1 VTAPVSVGPGPGTGI
16 GVSSSD
22 GLVVADV
29 SVAFGGLVALDAV
42 NLSARIGRV
51 TGLIGPNGAGKTTL
65 FNVISGVQRPT
76 SGRVELLGRDISGW
90 RPHRRAAAGLGRTFQ
105 RMELFWTM
113 TVAETVR
120 LAADTAEANH
130 RSGRDRLRRPDSAVA
145 DRTAEVL
152 DLCGLTDLAGVR
164 AAELSTGQ
172 ARVLELARAIA
183 TRPKVLLLD
192 EPSSGLD
199 SVETRRFAAI
209 LDRVFSLGDIG
220 LVLVEHDVELV
231 FAVCQDI
238 YVLEFGRI
246 IATGDPETIQRDETV
261 RTAYL
266 GEGIV

>member
-1 VTAPVSVGPGPGTGI
+1 VTRSALVDTPS
-16 GVSSSD
+16 GVTHRP

-29 SVAFGGLVALDAV
+29 SVAFGGLVALDNV
-42 NLSARIGRV
+42 NLTAEVGRV

-76 SGRVELLGRDISGW
+76 SGRVELLGRDIGSW

-113 TVAETVR
+113 TVAETVA
-120 LAADTAEANH
+120 LAVEAEQA
-130 RSGRDRLRRPDSAVA
+130 RRRIRGSAGVA
-145 DRTAEVL
+145 ERTAELL
-152 DLCGLTDLAGVR
+152 DLCGIGHLAAVKAG
-164 AAELSTGQ
+164 ELSTGQ

-183 TRPKVLLLD
+183 TRPRILLLD

-199 SVETRRFAAI
+199 TVETKRFAAI
-209 LDRVFSLGDIG
+209 LERVFALGDIG

-246 IATGDPETIQRDETV
+246 IASGDPQTIQQDEIV

>member
-1 VTAPVSVGPGPGTGI
+1 MTRSALAGTLPNVADGP
-16 GVSSSD
+16 

-29 SVAFGGLVALDAV
+29 SVAFGGLVALDHV
-42 NLSARIGRV
+42 DLTARVGRV

-76 SGRVELLGRDISGW
+76 SGGVELLGRDIGSW

-113 TVAETVR
+113 TVAETVS
-120 LAADTAEANH
+120 LAVEAEQA
-130 RSGRDRLRRPDSAVA
+130 RRRVRGSAGVA
-145 DRTAEVL
+145 ARTAEL
-152 DLCGLTDLAGVR
+152 LELCGIGDLASEKAG
-164 AAELSTGQ
+164 ELSTGQ

-183 TRPKVLLLD
+183 TRPRILLLD
-192 EPSSGLD
+192 ESSSGLD
-199 SVETRRFAAI
+199 TVETKRFAAI
-209 LDRVFSLGDIG
+209 LERIFALGDIG

-246 IATGDPETIQRDETV
+246 IASGDPETIQQDELV

>member
-1 VTAPVSVGPGPGTGI
+1 MTASLFTEPGPATKAGTG
-16 GVSSSD
+16 D
-22 GLVVADV
+22 GLLVDDV
-29 SVAFGGLVALDAV
+29 TVAFGGLVALDHV
-42 NLSARIGRV
+42 SLTARTGRV

-65 FNVISGVQRPT
+65 FNVISGVQRAG
-76 SGRVELLGRDISGW
+76 SGRVELLGRDITHW

-120 LAADTAEANH
+120 LAVDATEAGA
-130 RSGRDRLRRPDSAVA
+130 RRGRDRFRRADQAVA
-145 DRTAEVL
+145 GRTDEIL
-152 DLCGLTDLAGVR
+152 DLCGLTELGSTR

-183 TRPKVLLLD
+183 TRPRILLLD

-199 SVETRRFAAI
+199 TVETKRFAAI
-209 LDRVFSLGDIG
+209 LERVFGLGDIG
-220 LVLVEHDVELV
+220 LVLVEHDVDLV

-238 YVLEFGRI
+238 YVLEFGRM
-246 IATGDPETIQRDETV
+246 IAAGDPEAIQADELV

>member
-1 VTAPVSVGPGPGTGI
+1 VTRSALAHTPPGLASAP
-16 GVSSSD
+16 

-29 SVAFGGLVALDAV
+29 SVAFGGLVALDHVDLTASV
-42 NLSARIGRV
+42 GRV

-76 SGRVELLGRDISGW
+76 SGRVELLGRDIGSW

-113 TVAETVR
+113 TVAETIG
-120 LAADTAEANH
+120 LAVEAEQA
-130 RSGRDRLRRPDSAVA
+130 RRRTGWDRLRGSDSSGVA
-145 DRTAEVL
+145 ARTAELL
-152 DLCGLTDLAGVR
+152 DLCGLTGLAAVKAG
-164 AAELSTGQ
+164 ELSTGQ

-183 TRPKVLLLD
+183 TRPKILLLD

-199 SVETRRFAAI
+199 TVETKRFAAI
-209 LDRVFSLGDIG
+209 LERIFGLGDIG

-246 IATGDPETIQRDETV
+246 IASRDPEAIAQDEVV

>member
-1 VTAPVSVGPGPGTGI
+1 VTRTTVVEAP
-16 GVSSSD
+16 
-22 GLVVADV
+22 GLVVNEV
-29 SVAFGGLVALDAV
+29 SVAFGGLVALDSVDLDAPV
-42 NLSARIGRV
+42 GRI

-76 SGRVELLGRDISGW
+76 SGRVELLGDDIGSW

-113 TVAETVR
+113 TVAETVA
-120 LAADTAEANH
+120 LAVEAEAA
-130 RSGRDRLRRPDSAVA
+130 RRRTGWERLRAPEAGVA
-145 DRTAEVL
+145 DRTAEL
-152 DLCGLTDLAGVR
+152 LELCGLTELAGEK
-164 AAELSTGQ
+164 AGALSTGQ

-199 SVETRRFAAI
+199 TVETKRFATI
-209 LDRVFSLGDIG
+209 LERIFALGDMG
-220 LVLVEHDVELV
+220 VVLVEHDVELV
-231 FAVCQDI
+231 FAVCQNI

-246 IATGDPETIQRDETV
+246 IASGDPDTIQQDETV